1 MRNCVYGLIKVVKK
15 RGKENGKHKLALL
28 VLVDGCDWLRECAK
42 YLFEMKWLG
51 IETGDLEKRDDL
63 FPQILRDEA
72 VARLYELGKV
82 PNLNSALLCLI
93 IFIYISNL

>member
-51 IETGDLEKRDDL
+51 IETGDLERKKRL
-63 FPQILRDEA
+63 FVSTDSKR
-72 VARLYELGKV
+72 RGSGK
-82 PNLNSALLCLI
+82 ALWAWEGT
-93 IFIYISNL
+93 